1 MMVCNGYVIL
11 HEVLRHASDAQI
23 TPLAK
28 CNDILALLQRSL
40 PLAGAFFWYPD
51 HFSSHGKRFLGASG
65 SDSFPPCEWPLAHA
79 TEPFSDRCIS
89 SPQSGALHF
98 PAVDSGRDLGVL
110 TLVFCGPPPN
120 DASFEHAAQ
129 SVSLI
134 LAGLVQQHL
143 DACHHEQQ
151 LRGLM
156 LLSELARSLGGA
168 STLQSVLD
176 AVWLAMEKG
185 GGVACAILRS
195 MHGATVLGLPQV
207 RIATH
212 RQADFAIFEKM
223 ETVLSARMLEDEKIA
238 FVAEAGA
245 PVAAIGLPLI
255 FQGRMMGTLFLGED
269 GRSGALGLAPSERNS
284 TLFESLGGQIAQTLE
299 RIEAFQERALL
310 LEENA
315 HKLHEFS
322 LLYRISRAMHG
333 TLRLDELMHLILSAV
348 TIPWGGGFERAM
360 LFLANERSG
369 VLQGMVGVTRLS
381 ARHLFPRQEA
391 EVAWDLPLITEDIGE
406 RQRKDAFCQLV
417 VKQRLPLSV
426 EDNPLARALEQ
437 DQLIFVTDTHAFQG
451 SFGRLAEAV
460 DLKACALVP
469 LRGRSR
475 ALGVLVVDSACLP
488 QATLVERRRFLELFA
503 NQAAQAMEN
512 SMLMN
517 RLETSHRDLRETQ
530 ERLIQG
536 EKMAALGETAASVTH
551 ELRNPLVSIG
561 GFARRL
567 AKSLPESS
575 PLREYSAIIVREV
588 RRMEE
593 MLTNIL
599 GFSKKQMLCLA
610 DCDLIK
616 VLDEVLVLEEDALR
630 EANVRLV
637 REFSEDVGVIQGDE
651 QKLRQVMVNLIDN
664 AWQAM
669 RDGGVLIVRVYRVSL
684 RGDRA
689 VAVEI
694 EDTGGGIP
702 VNILRN
708 IFNPFFTTRKQGT
721 GLGLPI
727 VHRIIEH
734 HQGEIEVQNTE
745 RGARF
750 VLRLPETP
758 PVCQMMDK
766 HRPFS

>member
-1 MMVCNGYVIL
+1 MVCNGYSIL
-11 HEVLRHASDAQI
+11 HEVLRHASSAQI
-23 TPLAK
+23 PPLEK
-28 CNDILALLQRSL
+28 CEDILALLQRSL
-40 PLAGAFFWYPD
+40 PLAGAFFWYPEN
-51 HFSSHGKRFLGASG
+51 FFIHGKRFLCAKD
-65 SDSFPPCEWPLAHA
+65 SDTFPPCEWPLSDSSGQI
-79 TEPFSDRCIS
+79 SDRCIKE
-89 SPQSGALHF
+89 PEANVLHF
-98 PAVDSGRDLGVL
+98 PVVDSGRDLGVL
-110 TLVFCGPPPN
+110 TLVCRGCLPA
-120 DASFEHAAQ
+120 DISFEIPGP
-129 SVSLI
+129 SISLI
-134 LAGLVQQHL
+134 LAGLVRQHL
-143 DACHHEQQ
+143 ENTLHQQQ
-151 LRGLM
+151 LQGMM
-156 LLSELARSLGGA
+156 LLSELARVLGSA
-168 STLQSVLD
+168 TTLPAVLE
-176 AVWLAMEKG
+176 ALWHVMENG

-195 MHGATVLGLPQV
+195 MHGATVLGQPQV
-207 RIATH
+207 RVVTR
-212 RQADFAIFEKM
+212 RQADLANFEKM
-223 ETVLSARMLEDEKIA
+223 ESQLASRILKDGKMGFMCGD
-238 FVAEAGA
+238 GA
-245 PVAAIGLPLI
+245 PNTVIGMPLL
-255 FQGRMMGTLFLGED
+255 FQGRMMGTLFLAED
-269 GRSGALGLAPSERNS
+269 GRSGALELSPSDGNS
-284 TLFESLGGQIAQTLE
+284 AFFDSLGVQMAQALE
-299 RIEAFQERALL
+299 RIEAFQDRAHL
-310 LEENA
+310 LEENTR
-315 HKLHEFS
+315 KLHEFS

-369 VLQGMVGVTRLS
+369 ILQGMVGVTRIS
-381 ARHLFPRQEA
+381 ARHLFPREEA
-391 EVAWDLPLITEDIGE
+391 EVEWGLPLITEDIRE
-406 RQRKDAFCQLV
+406 SQRQDAFCQLV

-426 EDNPLARALEQ
+426 EDNPLARALDQ
-437 DQLIFVTDTHAFQG
+437 DKLIFLTDTHAFQG
-451 SFGRLAEAV
+451 AFGRLAEA
-460 DLKACALVP
+460 LALNACALVP

-475 ALGVLVVDSACLP
+475 ALGVLVVDSSCMSQTA
-488 QATLVERRRFLELFA
+488 LVERRRFLELFA

-512 SMLMN
+512 SMLLN

-567 AKSLPESS
+567 ARSLPAGS
-575 PLREYSAIIVREV
+575 PLLEYSEIIVREV

-599 GFSKKQMLCLA
+599 GFSKKQMLCIA

-616 VLDEVLVLEEDALR
+616 VIEEVLVLEEDALR
-630 EANVRLV
+630 DAGVRLV
-637 REFSEDVGVIQGDE
+637 REFSEDIFVIQGDE

-669 RDGGVLIVRVYRVSL
+669 RDGGVLIVRVYRSSL

-702 VNILRN
+702 VDILRN

-750 VLRLPETP
+750 VLRLPEAP
-758 PVCQMMDK
+758 PACQAMDK
-766 HRPFS
+766 HRPFN

>member
-1 MMVCNGYVIL
+1 MVCNGYSIL
-11 HEVLRHASDAQI
+11 HEVLRHASSAQI
-23 TPLAK
+23 PPLEK
-28 CNDILALLQRSL
+28 CRDILALLQRSL
-40 PLAGAFFWYPD
+40 PLAGAFFWYPEK
-51 HFSSHGKRFLGASG
+51 FSSHGKRFLSASG
-65 SDSFPPCEWPLAHA
+65 SDAFPPCEYPLSCTTDHI
-79 TEPFSDRCIS
+79 SDLCIAA
-89 SPQSGALHF
+89 PEAGALHY
-98 PAVDSGRDLGVL
+98 PAVESGRDLGVL
-110 TLVFCGPPPN
+110 TLVFCGPLPTDTSSEPFGP
-120 DASFEHAAQ
+120 SI
-129 SVSLI
+129 SLI
-134 LAGLVQQHL
+134 LAGLVRQHL
-143 DACHHEQQ
+143 EDCQHHQQ
-151 LRGLM
+151 LLGMM
-156 LLSELARSLGGA
+156 LLSELARALGGTA
-168 STLQSVLD
+168 DLPSVLE
-176 AVWLAMEKG
+176 ALWLVMEKG

-195 MHGATVLGLPQV
+195 MHGATVLGQPQV
-207 RIATH
+207 RIVTH
-212 RQADFAIFEKM
+212 RQADLPIFEKM
-223 ETVLSARMLEDEKIA
+223 ESQLASCILKDGKVK
-238 FVAEAGA
+238 FVCGEGA
-245 PVAAIGLPLI
+245 QNAVIGMPLL
-255 FQGRMMGTLFLGED
+255 FQGRIMGTLFLAED
-269 GRSGALGLAPSERNS
+269 GRSGALGLSPSEGNKA
-284 TLFESLGGQIAQTLE
+284 FFDSLGVQIAQTLE
-299 RIEAFQERALL
+299 RIEAFQDRAHL
-310 LEENA
+310 LEENT

-369 VLQGMVGVTRLS
+369 VLQGMVGVTRIS
-381 ARHLFPRQEA
+381 ARHLFPREEA
-391 EVAWDLPLITEDIGE
+391 EVEWELPLITEAIRE
-406 RQRKDAFCQLV
+406 RQRQDAFCQLV

-426 EDNPLARALEQ
+426 EDNPLARALAQ
-437 DQLIFVTDTHAFQG
+437 DKLIFLTDTHVFQG
-451 SFGRLAEAV
+451 AFGRLAETLA
-460 DLKACALVP
+460 LNACALVP

-475 ALGVLVVDSACLP
+475 ALGVLVVDSSCMSQSA
-488 QATLVERRRFLELFA
+488 LVERRRFLELFA

-512 SMLMN
+512 SMLLN

-567 AKSLPESS
+567 ARSLPEGSS
-575 PLREYSAIIVREV
+575 LREYSEIIVREV
-588 RRMEE
+588 RRMED

-599 GFSKKQMLCLA
+599 GFSKKQMLCIA

-616 VLDEVLVLEEDALR
+616 VIEEVLMLEEDALR
-630 EANVRLV
+630 EANVQLV
-637 REFSEDVGVIQGDE
+637 REFSEDIAAIQGDE

-664 AWQAM
+664 ARQAM
-669 RDGGVLIVRVYRVSL
+669 RDGGVLIVRVYRASL

-702 VNILRN
+702 ANILRN

-750 VLRLPETP
+750 VLRLPEAP
-758 PVCQMMDK
+758 PVCQTMDK
-766 HRPFS
+766 HRPFR

>member
-1 MMVCNGYVIL
+1 
-11 HEVLRHASDAQI
+11 
-23 TPLAK
+23 
-28 CNDILALLQRSL
+28 
-40 PLAGAFFWYPD
+40 
-51 HFSSHGKRFLGASG
+51 
-65 SDSFPPCEWPLAHA
+65 
-79 TEPFSDRCIS
+79 
-89 SPQSGALHF
+89 
-98 PAVDSGRDLGVL
+98 
-110 TLVFCGPPPN
+110 
-120 DASFEHAAQ
+120 
-129 SVSLI
+129 
-134 LAGLVQQHL
+134 
-143 DACHHEQQ
+143 
-151 LRGLM
+151 M
-156 LLSELARSLGGA
+156 LLSELARLLGSA
-168 STLQSVLD
+168 TDLPSVLD
-176 AVWLAMEKG
+176 ALWLVMEKG

-195 MHGATVLGLPQV
+195 MHGATVLGQPQV
-207 RIATH
+207 RVVPH
-212 RQADFAIFEKM
+212 RQADLAAFEKN
-223 ETVLSARMLEDEKIA
+223 ESQLTASILEDAKVQ
-238 FVAEAGA
+238 FVCGEGA
-245 PVAAIGLPLI
+245 QNTFIGLPLL
-255 FQGRMMGTLFLGED
+255 FQNRMMGTLFLAED
-269 GRSGALGLAPSERNS
+269 GRSGALGLSPSEGNS
-284 TLFESLGGQIAQTLE
+284 AFFDSLGVQMAQTLE
-299 RIEAFQERALL
+299 RIEAFQDRAHL
-310 LEENA
+310 LEENT

-369 VLQGMVGVTRLS
+369 VLQGMVGVTRDS
-381 ARHLFPRQEA
+381 ARHLFPREEA
-391 EVAWDLPLITEDIGE
+391 EVEWELPLITGDIRE
-406 RQRKDAFCQLV
+406 SQRQDAFYQLV

-426 EDNPLARALEQ
+426 EDNPLARSLVQ
-437 DQLIFVTDTHAFQG
+437 DKLIFLTDTRVFQG
-451 SFGRLAEAV
+451 SFGRLAETLV
-460 DLKACALVP
+460 LNTCALVP

-475 ALGVLVVDSACLP
+475 SLGVLVVDSSCMS
-488 QATLVERRRFLELFA
+488 QAALVGRRRFLELFA

-512 SMLMN
+512 SMLLN

-567 AKSLPESS
+567 ARCLPEDS
-575 PLREYSAIIVREV
+575 PLREYSEIIVREV

-599 GFSKKQMLCLA
+599 GFSKKQMLCIA

-616 VLDEVLVLEEDALR
+616 VIEEVLVLEEDSLR
-630 EANVRLV
+630 EAKVQLV
-637 REFSEDVGVIQGDE
+637 REFSEDISAIQGDE

-669 RDGGVLIVRVYRVSL
+669 RDGGVLIVRVYRASL

-702 VNILRN
+702 ANILRN

-758 PVCQMMDK
+758 SACQTMDK